1 MKHLFLFVFCFCCSS
16 AALMGQQAG
25 WGNWKI
31 WGDQGNGM
39 YVNPVIP
46 SDYSDI
52 DCIRVG
58 EDYYAISSTFQFSPG
73 MTLL

>member
-31 WGDQGNGM
+31 WGDQGN
-39 YVNPVIP
+39 VCE
-46 SDYSDI
+46 SRHS
-52 DCIRVG
+52 VG
-58 EDYYAISSTFQFSPG
+58 
-73 MTLL
+73 L